1 MSNLTEE
8 QKLTIKHFS
17 IMVGK
22 GLTGATAVAVTIYV
36 LGYVVAYFGLQEGI
50 EFAIVAVAFTLYMF
64 GSLLWSSAKNK
75 AYEEI
80 RQEKKVIERLSN
92 WKE

>member
-1 MSNLTEE
+1 MRNLTEE
-8 QKLTIKHFS
+8 QKLTIKHFA

-22 GLTGATAVAVTIYV
+22 GLVGAAATALTIYV
-36 LGYVVAYFGLQEGI
+36 LSHGVDYFGLQDGA
-50 EFAIVAVAFTLYMF
+50 EFVIVAVAFIVYMF
-64 GSLLWSSAKNK
+64 GSLMWSSAKNK

-80 RQEKKVIERLSN
+80 QQEKKVIERLSN

>member
-1 MSNLTEE
+1 MPNLTEE
-8 QKLTIKHFS
+8 EKLTIKHFA

-22 GLTGATAVAVTIYV
+22 GLAGAVAVAVTIYV
-36 LGYVVAYFGLQEGI
+36 LSYGVDYFGLQEGV
-50 EFAIVAVAFTLYMF
+50 EFAIVAVAFTLYAF

-80 RQEKKVIERLSN
+80 QQEKKVIERLSN

>member
-8 QKLTIKHFS
+8 QKLTIKHFA
-17 IMVGK
+17 IMVSK
-22 GLTGATAVAVTIYV
+22 GLAGATAVAVTIYV
-36 LGYVVAYFGLQEGI
+36 LGYVVAYFGLQEGV
-50 EFAIVAVAFTLYMF
+50 EFVIVAVAFTVYMF
-64 GSLLWSSAKNK
+64 GSLMWSSAKSK

-80 RQEKKVIERLSN
+80 RQEKKIIERLSN